1 MININGM
8 KLKRRIT
15 AKEYSDMFDGR
26 QSKYRTGL
34 YWQCNLTKDYFL
46 CTEFH
51 SGNFIPKRETPFIH
65 TTAYKRK

>member
-1 MININGM
+1 M

-15 AKEYSDMFDGR
+15 AKEYSDMFNGR

-34 YWQCNLTKDYFL
+34 YLQCNLTKDYFL
-46 CTEFH
+46 RSEFH

-65 TTAYKRK
+65 TTAYKGK